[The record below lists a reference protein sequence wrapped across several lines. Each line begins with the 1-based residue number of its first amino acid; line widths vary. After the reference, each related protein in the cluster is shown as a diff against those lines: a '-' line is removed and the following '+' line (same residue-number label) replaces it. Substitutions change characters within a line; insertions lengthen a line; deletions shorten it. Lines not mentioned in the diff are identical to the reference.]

1 MSRLMNEPPFV
12 GVEGNSY
19 LHSTPRGDVTAVMG
33 LSKVFQEVCDGSS
46 TPRHRPCG
54 NCGWCRLAAP

>member
-1 MSRLMNEPPFV
+1 MSRLMNERPFV
-12 GVEGNSY
+12 GVEGNSCVR
-19 LHSTPRGDVTAVMG
+19 STPRGDVTAVLG

-54 NCGWCRLAAP
+54 NCGRRRLAAP